1 MRRAQVQQQGQS
13 AGVLEEIDRQHYR
26 FTYAPGYAGEPV
38 SLALPVRP
46 EPYEFDRLPSV
57 FEGLLPEGQQLDALL
72 RQYKLDRHDLFA
84 QLLLV
89 GADVVGSLTVTEA
102 P

>member
-1 MRRAQVQQQGQS
+1 MRKAEVQQQGRL
-13 AGVLEEIDRQHYR
+13 AGVLEETDRQHYR

-46 EPYEFDRLPSV
+46 EPYEFDRLPPV

-72 RQYKLDRHDLFA
+72 RQFKVDRQDLFT

-89 GADVVGSLTVTEA
+89 GGNVVGSLTVTEA